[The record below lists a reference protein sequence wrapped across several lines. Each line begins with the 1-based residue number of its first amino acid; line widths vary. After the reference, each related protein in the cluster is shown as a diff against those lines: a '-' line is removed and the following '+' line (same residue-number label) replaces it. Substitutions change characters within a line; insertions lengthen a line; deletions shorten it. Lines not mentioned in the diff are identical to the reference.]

1 MIKFLIAGRRKRE
14 DTQERYFYE
23 WAIIHTALMLS
34 NPSSMR
40 RFRRYAQHFSI
51 RGVGNEA
58 LVHPLSEM
66 QWDSFADHVLD
77 SFDDFVGC
85 TRDDDYLQRM
95 KPHVFGDSAFVLAL
109 VESRTVHENP
119 GFRGGGVKLIHFLK
133 RKPGITQARFD
144 EHWSTAHAQLLL
156 EHNRRSPLIR
166 KYVQNRQLEVP
177 QDNFAGSLFA
187 AGQLDAYAGIE
198 EFWFR
203 DLDDLARLRQDPA
216 WYDAIA
222 SSEADLVDPLGSFSM
237 VTTERVV
244 YDYTL
249 GPRSSPKSAVL
260 DPASLEAA
268 VYAQGLSGWNVPT
281 PVDD

>member
-1 MIKFLIAGRRKRE
+1 MIKFLIAGRRRRQ

-51 RGVGNEA
+51 AGVHDDI

-77 SFDDFVGC
+77 SLDDFVNC
-85 TRDDDYLQRM
+85 TRDEDYLVRM
-95 KPHVFGDSAFVLAL
+95 KPHVFGDPAFVLAL
-109 VESRTVHENP
+109 VEPRTVYEKP

-133 RKPGITQARFD
+133 RAQGITQAQFEER
-144 EHWSTAHAQLLL
+144 WAAHARLLL
-156 EHNRRSPLIR
+156 ERNHHSPLIR
-166 KYVQNRQLEVP
+166 KYVQDRPLEMP

-187 AGQLDAYAGIE
+187 AGRLDACSGVE
-198 EFWFR
+198 ELWFR
-203 DLDDLARLRQDPA
+203 DLDDLARLRRDCA
-216 WYDAIA
+216 WFDAIA
-222 SSEADLVDPLGSFSM
+222 SSEAGFVDPHGSFSM

-249 GPRSSPKSAVL
+249 GPRSSPKPAVL

-268 VYAQGLSGWNVPT
+268 VYAQGMSGWNVPT
-281 PVDD
+281 AVDD